1 VRVQAHTDPASEL
14 GWTDAPG
21 TDVVVTQFYEG
32 GGIGQPDL
40 ALWVGAVT
48 FAGAPPEGKYRL
60 LIEEFE
66 YITADYLEGR
76 SAPGRLIYAETFT
89 VDAGLLN

>member
-1 VRVQAHTDPASEL
+1 MQAHTNPASEL
-14 GWTDAPG
+14 GWTDAPA
-21 TDVVVTQFYEG
+21 TEVIVTQFYEG

-48 FAGAPPEGKYRL
+48 FAAPPAAGKYRL

-66 YITADYLEGR
+66 YITADYMEGR
-76 SAPGRLIYAETFT
+76 NAPGRLIYAETFT
-89 VDAGLLN
+89 VDAGLMK